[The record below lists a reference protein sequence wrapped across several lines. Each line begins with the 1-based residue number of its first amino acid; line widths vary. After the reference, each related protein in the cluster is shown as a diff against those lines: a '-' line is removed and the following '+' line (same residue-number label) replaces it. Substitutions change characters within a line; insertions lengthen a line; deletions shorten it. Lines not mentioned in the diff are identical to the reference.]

1 MGQATPAVRPLRPLR
16 PRQADPISVADPPI
30 TPGVLEGLAV
40 VLGARVL
47 GVGSATFPKPDW
59 KTLTHTL
66 NTEMVVLNG
75 IVVSVTVRE
84 DGIVTPKR
92 TRRFVKMEEGVVST
106 LTEVPAYPVTCT
118 GRSSWE
124 TPTLC
129 TGMDVTSGLA
139 VTVPVADLSTVP
151 TPVTGGLVTTFV
163 ANVT

>member
-1 MGQATPAVRPLRPLR
+1 MGQATPAVRPRRPLR

-30 TPGVLEGLAV
+30 TPGVVEGLAV

-47 GVGSATFPKPDW
+47 GVDSAIFPKPDW

-84 DGIVTPKR
+84 DGTVTPKR

-106 LTEVPAYPVTCT
+106 LTEVPAYPVTFT

-129 TGMDVTSGLA
+129 TGMDVTSGPA